1 MMAAGTHLSL
11 SLHHSRPPPPP
22 ASTAILLQ
30 LENNQTQCGLAR
42 CQPIPG
48 SQFIQSYFTLQL
60 FTTQLPDL
68 TLQCT
73 RVLYNWFPISPLL
86 TGWSGAGPDGDSS
99 LLILIST
106 QPFSASDWYCEE
118 GEVGRVYTWQDGLV
132 TSQHYQA
139 ELNIQTGQGGHTAS
153 VSQYLISSSKYL
165 SSLSSLC
172 SQCFVIIALSL
183 TESLSLSAR

>member
-139 ELNIQTGQGGHTAS
+139 KLYRLDMVVILYLYFH
-153 VSQYLISSSKYL
+153 VSYHHLSTL